1 MTPERIPTWSQRL
14 SLLSCAIALAAIGVA
29 NTAHAQSATG
39 TVRVAPT
46 GSDMANCGS
55 IAAPCRTLQYAND
68 QFPLG
73 ATGTILVAA
82 GTYTSSDPR
91 QVLRVTQRTL
101 TIQGGYTTAF
111 TAPNYVANVVKIDG
125 QNQRKGLLVDCPVGT
140 PYPCQL
146 TLAGVTIANC
156 NAGLDPG
163 TLNAFGGGLDA
174 YLANLALL
182 DIVFMG
188 NHANANGS
196 NGGLPGDAGGGALSI
211 RESAATLTRVRFENN
226 RAEGGSGTANST
238 RGGLGVG
245 GAIFAYDSTLTMTD
259 ATAIGNLARAGDAPG
274 AVGTSGGQRADGL
287 GGFLAL
293 IRGVGTQTITRVS
306 GSDNRAEGGDAVQ
319 YGGLGLGGAIF
330 LQIAP
335 LVVVKEVALSD
346 NTAIGG
352 AGDASLGGGGSIFA
366 EDVHLEIDRGT
377 LIGNLA
383 QGANATNVGGTGGGG
398 GIYMNAV
405 TTNSGLG
412 TNLLATN
419 LIVAKNA
426 AVAGNANTKGFAFGG
441 GIFVQC
447 PGGPGICNGN
457 VTTSTADLSHVTL
470 ADNTVTGADYNQG
483 GALWVGLAAVVEMS
497 FSIVSGHATPAVP
510 SFDRGEAVL
519 TWGATTFAST
529 LWNGNTMKAF
539 AVPPNGSFVDGAAQ
553 SGSPYFVAPNGV
565 SPNYHIQSNSAARN
579 AAVGSTVPKD
589 LDGDDRSG
597 AAGIPDLG
605 ADEFVVP
612 EPGAA
617 CMGAVA
623 FALIAAFRW
632 RRPRG

>member
-1 MTPERIPTWSQRL
+1 MTPERISTWSRRL
-14 SLLSCAIALAAIGVA
+14 FFLSCVIALAAIGVA
-29 NTAHAQSATG
+29 DSAHAQSATG

-91 QVLRVTQRTL
+91 QVLRITQRTITL
-101 TIQGGYTTAF
+101 QGGYTTAF
-111 TAPNYVANVVKIDG
+111 TAPNYAANVVKIDG
-125 QNQRKGLLVDCPVGT
+125 QKLRKGLLVDCPVGS
-140 PYPCQL
+140 PNPCQL
-146 TLAGVTIANC
+146 TLAGITLANC

-182 DIVFMG
+182 DIVFTG
-188 NHANANGS
+188 NQASANGS
-196 NGGLPGDAGGGALSI
+196 TGGLPGDAGGGALSI
-211 RESAATLTRVRFENN
+211 RESTATLTRVRFENN
-226 RAEGGSGTANST
+226 RAVGGSGTPNST

-245 GAIFAYDSTLTMTD
+245 GAIFSYDSTLTITD

-274 AVGTSGGQRADGL
+274 AVGISGGQRADGL

-293 IRGVGTQTITRVS
+293 IRGIGTQTITRLS
-306 GSDNRAEGGDAVQ
+306 GRDNSAEGGDAVQ

-330 LQIAP
+330 IQIAP
-335 LVVVKEVALSD
+335 LVVAKEVALSD

-366 EDVHLEIDRGT
+366 EDVHLELDRGS

-383 QGANATNVGGTGGGG
+383 QGANGTNVGGTGGGG

-412 TNLLATN
+412 TDLLASN

-426 AVAGNANTKGFAFGG
+426 AIAGTGITKGFAFGG

-447 PGGPGICNGN
+447 PGGPGVCNAN
-457 VTTSTADLSHVTL
+457 VTTNTADLSHVTL

-483 GALWVGLAAVVEMS
+483 GALWVGLAAVVDMS

-553 SGSPYFVAPNGV
+553 NGLPYFVAPNGA

-579 AAVGSTVPKD
+579 AAAGSTIPKD
-589 LDGDDRSG
+589 LDGDDRNG
-597 AAGIPDLG
+597 AAGVPDLG

-612 EPGAA
+612 EPDAA
-617 CMGAVA
+617 CTGAVA
-623 FALIAAFRW
+623 IGLIAALRC
-632 RRPRG
+632 RRQRV